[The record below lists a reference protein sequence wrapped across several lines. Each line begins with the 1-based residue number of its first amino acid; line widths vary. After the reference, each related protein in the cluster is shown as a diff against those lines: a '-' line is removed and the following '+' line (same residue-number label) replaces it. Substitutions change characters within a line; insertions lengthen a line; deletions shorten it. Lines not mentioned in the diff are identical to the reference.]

1 MSLSHLTESL
11 ISPLTSP
18 LLQSL
23 DLINHGF
30 FTRLGGV
37 STGQFESL
45 NCSQFSSDTLKSIQ
59 TNRRRVKHHLA
70 ADSLFS
76 LKQIHSNNV
85 VVIDGKSDHEKVVE
99 ADALVTCTAN
109 LALGVMG
116 ADCAGVLFADAV
128 NRVIGAAHGGWQGA
142 LGGVTDNVV
151 AAMCALGAHKEHIAV
166 AIGPAI
172 QRQSYEVGDEFATRF
187 LKQSEIAC
195 HDCFS
200 LGKNGQGIC
209 FDLPRYLEHRLL
221 NAAVGQ
227 VDRLT
232 EDTYA
237 DEKQFFSHRRSRQRG
252 GQCYGRQINAI
263 CLK

>member
-1 MSLSHLTESL
+1 MSLPNLTK
-11 ISPLTSP
+11 PLTSP

-23 DLINHGF
+23 NLINHGF

-37 STGQFESL
+37 STGEFESL
-45 NCSQFSSDTLKSIQ
+45 NCSRFSGDNPESIQ
-59 TNRRRVKHHLA
+59 ANRGRVKRSLDA
-70 ADSLFS
+70 GLLFS
-76 LKQIHSNNV
+76 LKQIHGNNV
-85 VVIDGKSDHEKVVE
+85 VVIDGQSDNEKVIE
-99 ADALVTCTAN
+99 ADALVTCTAD

-142 LGGVTDNVV
+142 LCGVTDNVV
-151 AAMCALGAHKEHIAV
+151 GAMCDLGANKNHIV
-166 AIGPAI
+166 AIIGPAI
-172 QRQSYEVGDEFATRF
+172 QKQSYEVGDEFAARF

-200 LGKNGQGIC
+200 LGENGQGMC
-209 FDLPRYLEHRLL
+209 FDLPLYLEHRLL
-221 NAAVGQ
+221 SAAVSQ

-237 DEKQFFSHRRSRQRG
+237 DEKRFFSHRRSLHRG
-252 GQCYGRQINAI
+252 HQFCGRQINAI